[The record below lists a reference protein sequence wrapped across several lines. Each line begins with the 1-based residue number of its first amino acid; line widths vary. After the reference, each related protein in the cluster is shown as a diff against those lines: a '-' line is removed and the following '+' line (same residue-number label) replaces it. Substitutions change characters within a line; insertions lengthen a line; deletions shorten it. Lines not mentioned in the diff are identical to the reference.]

1 MTQQPVDYSFLSS
14 SPSSSLTSRSLLRQ
28 RQEDKKLRQGSSTSS
43 LYSSALSSLHLP
55 RRRQVRQPNLVSSRS
70 SSFSTSPYVVILC
83 QCFMLFTLLFL
94 LSSPTSAAEES
105 IQWPKAVDSFDEYL
119 INLVK
124 QYHHLENVNRRRR
137 DVSEDDDLLSPTTP
151 APKSTTA
158 APGNGTV
165 KNFTIDWN
173 EVDKKWKE
181 TISEEEVAKKWTDME
196 KGLKNG
202 IRSLLRTI
210 FPQVVSMSSDAKVSG
225 NCSAGMLKWIISL
238 RHLKGW
244 AIKMFD
250 AMGKPGAG
258 MLEGSLTM
266 FGNHRQC
273 LDIRAPDDE
282 DDFEDDVSIDEA
294 TGKPKFKE
302 FFRGQYCMLELKP
315 WLPEKPRFYGLE
327 GGRSAIKALERDPND
342 DTVSATVKDIKG
354 MILTFHTTLE
364 TFCHSCRS
372 SLTWPSMLLSYTLL
386 PYVLISV
393 SPLSVRGKT
402 CRE

>member
-43 LYSSALSSLHLP
+43 PHSLALSSVHRP
-55 RRRQVRQPNLVSSRS
+55 RRHQVRQQPNLVSSRS
-70 SSFSTSPYVVILC
+70 SSFFPLSTSPYVVILC

-94 LSSPTSAAEES
+94 LSSPTSAAEEN

-119 INLVK
+119 INLAK

-151 APKSTTA
+151 APKLTNAATGNATA
-158 APGNGTV
+158 

-181 TISEEEVAKKWTDME
+181 TISEEEVAKKWGEME

-210 FPQVVSMSSDAKVSG
+210 FPQVVAMSSDAKVSG
-225 NCSAGMLKWIISL
+225 NCSAGILKWIISL

-244 AIKMFD
+244 AIKSKCCPSLFLFD
-250 AMGKPGAG
+250 MA
-258 MLEGSLTM
+258 
-266 FGNHRQC
+266 
-273 LDIRAPDDE
+273 
-282 DDFEDDVSIDEA
+282 
-294 TGKPKFKE
+294 
-302 FFRGQYCMLELKP
+302 
-315 WLPEKPRFYGLE
+315 
-327 GGRSAIKALERDPND
+327 
-342 DTVSATVKDIKG
+342 
-354 MILTFHTTLE
+354 
-364 TFCHSCRS
+364 
-372 SLTWPSMLLSYTLL
+372 
-386 PYVLISV
+386 
-393 SPLSVRGKT
+393 
-402 CRE
+402 